1 MSKTKIYANLRIY
14 KGDKILTDEN
24 GNVAN
29 ENQTVT
35 IQTGTMEFEK
45 YLKTVSVSGYGK
57 VVIESCVKEDGTKVE
72 TPEDVQKL
80 YDSIF
85 SKRAQDATP
94 ENADKK
100 RMAEL
105 EEQNAKL
112 AERLAKLEANQNGNS
127 GDGFVPTIP
136 PATSQQSEPS
146 NGNKETNPKTA
157 LRAEY
162 KQLTGQNAPGVWGID
177 KLVSAIEEIK
187 NKPANQ

>member
-1 MSKTKIYANLRIY
+1 MSKIKIYANLRIY

-35 IQTGTMEFEK
+35 LQTGTMEFEK
-45 YLKTVSVSGYGK
+45 YLKTISVSGYGK

-85 SKRAQDATP
+85 TKKAQDAIP

-112 AERLAKLEANQNGNS
+112 AERLAKLEANQNPAPPLNYLVLDA
-127 GDGFVPTIP
+127 DGT
-136 PATSQQSEPS
+136 EPS
-146 NGNKETNPKTA
+146 NGNQETDPKKA

-162 KQLTGQNAPGVWGID
+162 KQLTGENAPGVWGID

-187 NKPANQ
+187 NKPVNQ